1 MTIPTNQ
8 YDLHAPEYF
17 FNRELSW
24 LAFNQRVILEAKD
37 ETNPLLEKA
46 RFLAIGSSNLDE
58 FFMVRV
64 ARLQDQLKLAP
75 AHRDLKSQ
83 LTAHQQLQAISEMN
97 RQNTHLQY
105 ELFSQLKKEFSDQ
118 YIFFSSFDQLDPL
131 EKDEVTNHFR
141 KNILPLLDP
150 IRIDSRGEFPK
161 LQNKRLYLFARL
173 RKSQVDSLTV
183 IPLSESLERFYILR
197 SENKIKVILI
207 EDLVESLLWEL
218 FSNFE
223 LVSTFPFRITRNAN
237 FEIDEDDGDDFL
249 VVMEEAIQQRQD
261 GETVRLE
268 VKVDLLN
275 KTHQIDL
282 AFLKNQLDVNQRECY
297 IFHDTLDLTFLF
309 ELITE
314 LQDGFPTFLY
324 SPFSPIIPRELR
336 NHSLF
341 SEIKRGD
348 VFLHHPYDSFQP
360 VIDFIDEAAN
370 DPQTYAIKQTLY
382 RLSEASPIIASL
394 KQAAE
399 NGIAVTVLV
408 ELKAR
413 FDEKNNIHWAKE
425 LEDSGASVLYGV
437 TGLKTHSKISLVIK
451 NEGHHRV
458 CYAHIGTGNYNDHTA
473 RGYED
478 MGIFTS
484 HPELVEDAHTFFNYL
499 IEQANRPTYR
509 QLSVSPYDIRSSLIH
524 YIDREIALHQQ
535 YGNGRMIAK
544 MNSLTDKTL
553 IIKLYE
559 ASQAGVQIDLIIR
572 GICCLRPGIPGVS
585 DNIRVTSVIGRYLEH
600 SRIYYFHHNGK
611 DNLFL
616 SSADMMTRNMINR
629 VEIAFPILDATI
641 KQEIQTILSVYLADN
656 QKAWSLTQNGDYLPI
671 KNQEKP
677 LSAQNYFIKKALDE
691 EKKK

>member
-97 RQNTHLQY
+97 CQNTHLQY

-118 YIFFSSFDQLDPL
+118 HIFFSSFDQLDPL

-207 EDLVESLLWEL
+207 EDLVESLLGEL

-341 SEIKRGD
+341 AEIKRGD

-656 QKAWSLTQNGDYLPI
+656 QKAWILTKNGDYLPI

>member
-118 YIFFSSFDQLDPL
+118 HIFFSSFDQLDPL

-207 EDLVESLLWEL
+207 EDLVESLLGEL

-341 SEIKRGD
+341 AEIKRGD

-656 QKAWSLTQNGDYLPI
+656 QKAWILTKNGDYLPI

>member
-1 MTIPTNQ
+1 MTIPINQ
-8 YDLHAPEYF
+8 YDLQAPEYF

-37 ETNPLLEKA
+37 KTNPLLEKV

-58 FFMVRV
+58 FFMVRI
-64 ARLQDQLKLAP
+64 ARLQDQLKFAP
-75 AHRDLKSQ
+75 AHKDLKTR

-97 RQNTHLQY
+97 HQNTHLQY
-105 ELFSQLKKEFSDQ
+105 KLFSQLKKEFSNQ
-118 YIFFSSFDQLDPL
+118 NIFFPSFDQLAPL
-131 EKDEVTNHFR
+131 EKEEVTNHFR
-141 KNILPLLDP
+141 ENILPLLDP
-150 IRIDSRGEFPK
+150 IWINQQSDFPK
-161 LQNKRLYLFARL
+161 LKNKSLYLFARL
-173 RKSQVDSLTV
+173 IKSHISSLVV
-183 IPLSESLERFYILR
+183 IPLSNALKRFYILR
-197 SENKIKVILI
+197 SENTMKIILI
-207 EDLVESLLWEL
+207 EDLVESLLEEL
-218 FSNFE
+218 FDSFE
-223 LVSTFPFRITRNAN
+223 VVSAFPFRITRNAN

-249 VVMEEAIQQRQD
+249 AVMEDAIQQRQD

-268 VKVDLLN
+268 IEADLL
-275 KTHQIDL
+275 KSEHQIDFK
-282 AFLKNQLDVNQRECY
+282 FLKNQLKVNQRECY
-297 IFHDTLDLTFLF
+297 TFHDALDLTFLF

-314 LQDGFPTFLY
+314 LQEVFPTFLY
-324 SPFSPIIPRELR
+324 SPFSPIIPSELR
-336 NHSLF
+336 HHSLF
-341 SEIKRGD
+341 EEIKRED

-360 VIDFIDEAAN
+360 VIDFIAEAAN

-382 RLSEASPIIASL
+382 RLSEDSPIIASL

-399 NGIAVTVLV
+399 NGVLVTVMV

-425 LEDSGASVLYGV
+425 LEESGVKVLYGIS
-437 TGLKTHSKISLVIK
+437 GLKTHSKISLVIK
-451 NEGHHRV
+451 NENHHRV

-499 IEQANRPTYR
+499 IEQANRPTYK

-524 YIDREIALHQQ
+524 YIDHEIALHKQ
-535 YGNGRMIAK
+535 YGNGRLIAK
-544 MNSLTDKTL
+544 INSLTDKTL
-553 IIKLYE
+553 ITKLYE

-611 DNLFL
+611 NNLFL
-616 SSADMMTRNMINR
+616 SSADMMTRNMVNR

-641 KQEIQTILSVYLADN
+641 KQEIRMILSVYLADN
-656 QKAWSLTQNGDYLPI
+656 QKAWILTKNGDYLPI
-671 KNQEKP
+671 NNQEKP
-677 LSAQNYFIKKALDE
+677 LSAQTYFIKKALE
-691 EKKK
+691 EKKKQ

>member
-207 EDLVESLLWEL
+207 EDLVESLLGEL

-656 QKAWSLTQNGDYLPI
+656 QKAWILTKNGDYLPI

>member
-1 MTIPTNQ
+1 MTIPINQ

-75 AHRDLKSQ
+75 AHRDLNSQ

-97 RQNTHLQY
+97 RENTHLQY

-118 YIFFSSFDQLDPL
+118 DIFFSSFDQLDPL
-131 EKDEVTNHFR
+131 EKDEATNHFR
-141 KNILPLLDP
+141 KNILPLLNP
-150 IRIDSRGEFPK
+150 IRIDNRGEFPK

-207 EDLVESLLWEL
+207 EDLVESLLGEL

-249 VVMEEAIQQRQD
+249 VVMEEAIRQRQD

-275 KTHQIDL
+275 KAHQIDF
-282 AFLKNQLDVNQRECY
+282 AFLKNQLEVNQRECY

-336 NHSLF
+336 DHSLF
-341 SEIKRGD
+341 TGIKKGD

-370 DPQTYAIKQTLY
+370 NPQTYAIKQTLY

-478 MGIFTS
+478 MGIFTN

-559 ASQAGVQIDLIIR
+559 ASQAGVQVDLIIR

-656 QKAWSLTQNGDYLPI
+656 QKAWSLTKNGDYLPI

>member
-207 EDLVESLLWEL
+207 EDLVESLLGEL

-458 CYAHIGTGNYNDHTA
+458 YYAHIGTGNYNDHTA

-656 QKAWSLTQNGDYLPI
+656 QKAWILTKNGDYLPI

>member
-1 MTIPTNQ
+1 MTIPINQ

-118 YIFFSSFDQLDPL
+118 HIFFSSFDQLDPL

-141 KNILPLLDP
+141 KNILPLLDL
-150 IRIDSRGEFPK
+150 IRIDNRGEFPK

-207 EDLVESLLWEL
+207 EDLVESLLGEL

-237 FEIDEDDGDDFL
+237 FEIDEDDSDDLL

-275 KTHQIDL
+275 KAHQIDL
-282 AFLKNQLDVNQRECY
+282 AFLKNQLEVNQRECY

-336 NHSLF
+336 DHSLF
-341 SEIKRGD
+341 AEIKKGD

-360 VIDFIDEAAN
+360 VIDFIDGAAN

-656 QKAWSLTQNGDYLPI
+656 QKAWILTKNGDYLPI

>member
-1 MTIPTNQ
+1 MTIPINQ

-118 YIFFSSFDQLDPL
+118 HIFFSSFDQLDSL

-141 KNILPLLDP
+141 KKILPLLDP
-150 IRIDSRGEFPK
+150 IRIDNRGEFPK

-207 EDLVESLLWEL
+207 EDLVESLLGEL

-249 VVMEEAIQQRQD
+249 VVMEEAIRQRQD

-268 VKVDLLN
+268 IKVDLLN
-275 KTHQIDL
+275 KAHQIDF
-282 AFLKNQLDVNQRECY
+282 AFLKNQLEVNQRECY

-336 NHSLF
+336 DHSLF
-341 SEIKRGD
+341 AEIKKGD

-559 ASQAGVQIDLIIR
+559 ASQAGVQVDLIIR

-671 KNQEKP
+671 TNQEKP